1 MFRCITVAL
10 VCVAAWGMVLAAS
23 AEPNAPGR
31 ARAIT
36 LEQAVARALDAAPS
50 LKSRQELVSAAEANV
65 RQSGVLA
72 NPTIDVELENFA
84 GSDRFEDFEQSEL
97 TLGVRQ
103 RIERGGKVAGRLA
116 VADAEHQAAALES
129 RRTRA
134 NVAFDARK
142 AFIEMFAATAELDN
156 AAARLKAA
164 SQIEAMAARRVRSAR
179 DPVTVRLRA
188 EIQTAEARTARDQA
202 SHDLHNAKRTLAL
215 IWGTSDEA
223 FEIDAASLWAIPAEM
238 PKRAD
243 ISSADVRAREIA
255 ASRAAARL
263 ELEQANARSDLS
275 VGVGVRRFED
285 GGDLAGVLSVS
296 VPLAI
301 FDNNQG
307 NIDRAAAESRAA
319 ALDVADAKQRHAIEL
334 VGLEEEAARARAAL
348 DTLRGELLP
357 RAKSALAAAR
367 HGFDAGAFG
376 YQEIA
381 EAQRILNE
389 LNAREI
395 AALRQLHLAHANLD
409 RLAGRTGEPSQEQ
422 GTQP

>member
-156 AAARLKAA
+156 AEARLKAA

-301 FDNNQG
+301 FD
-307 NIDRAAAESRAA
+307 
-319 ALDVADAKQRHAIEL
+319 
-334 VGLEEEAARARAAL
+334 
-348 DTLRGELLP
+348 
-357 RAKSALAAAR
+357 
-367 HGFDAGAFG
+367 
-376 YQEIA
+376 
-381 EAQRILNE
+381 
-389 LNAREI
+389 
-395 AALRQLHLAHANLD
+395 
-409 RLAGRTGEPSQEQ
+409 
-422 GTQP
+422 